1 MKMVKLVKILLLET
15 IMAKQKTIET
25 NPLEH
30 YLSLNQTIQT
40 SDSPT
45 TTKPDP
51 KISVARKQ
59 RMTIYIPVDLI
70 DKIKNAVY
78 WEPDLTIAAFAEQ
91 ALSKALFELEE
102 GRGSAYPFRKKERL
116 AVGRPVK

>member
-1 MKMVKLVKILLLET
+1 
-15 IMAKQKTIET
+15 MAKQKTIGT
-25 NPLEH
+25 HPLEH

-45 TTKPDP
+45 TTKLEP
-51 KISVARKQ
+51 KISITRKQ

-91 ALSKALFELEE
+91 ALAKAVSELEQ

-116 AVGRPVK
+116 SVGRPVK